1 MKNHR
6 PNLNHAIKA
15 LRKQGL
21 RVYQVGPDQYH
32 IGRNPN
38 TASDNLGPYY
48 VRPIISARE
57 VIKNATMSPRST
69 SIRASVRRDGR
80 RERTFV
86 RDVLRVHGDEA
97 DTNFPRQRFSDFW
110 CYD

>member
-1 MKNHR
+1 MNHKS
-6 PNLNHAIKA
+6 NL
-15 LRKQGL
+15 KQAVHNLKKRGL
-21 RVYQVGPDQYH
+21 RVYQLGPDQFH
-32 IGRNPN
+32 IGRNPD

-48 VRPIISARE
+48 VRPVLTARE

-80 RERTFV
+80 RERAFV
-86 RDVLRVHGDEA
+86 RDNLRVHGEEA
-97 DTNFPRQRFSDFW
+97 DANFPRRKFSDFW